1 MPINAT
7 PLSHNLPPCTEQAV
21 PVLDKERNAR
31 VGIRCSKTGLFRAG
45 LLYRERLR
53 SPAWFS
59 LVADTDQVTYTV
71 KVKVGRYLRRKS
83 IPPSDKNVV
92 ECSDSSDRE
101 DAGSG
106 GEPAGAGHRV

>member
-1 MPINAT
+1 M
-7 PLSHNLPPCTEQAV
+7 
-21 PVLDKERNAR
+21 PVLDKERNDGA
-31 VGIRCSKTGLFRAG
+31 GITGSKTSLYRAG
-45 LLYRERLR
+45 LLCRERLR
-53 SPAWFS
+53 SPAWLS

-92 ECSDSSDRE
+92 ECSDSYDWG